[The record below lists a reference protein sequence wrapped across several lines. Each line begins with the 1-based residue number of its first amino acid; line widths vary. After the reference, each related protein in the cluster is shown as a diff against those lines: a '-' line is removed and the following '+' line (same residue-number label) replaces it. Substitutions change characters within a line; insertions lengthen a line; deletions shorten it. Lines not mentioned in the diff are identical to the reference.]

1 MGGRTI
7 LISPLN
13 WGFGHAGRMI
23 PLALELKRRGNDVV
37 FGADAQLLPLLENE
51 LPGIRLIEIPGLRIR
66 YSVFL
71 PQWLCIFMQ
80 LPVVVLNAF
89 REHFALRKIA
99 GEVKPS
105 VIISDNRFG
114 FFHREIFSV
123 YVTHQLRIP
132 FPRGLSFMEPFAA
145 RLHRK
150 ITGRYDLCLVP
161 DWPGPVNFSG
171 RLSHGLKLPGNVHY
185 MGPLSR
191 FMMTVPS
198 EAAPALRHPYCCLIL
213 SGPEPQRTVLLEKVC
228 VALHGFQLC
237 VLSAA
242 PVQTAMKEN
251 EAIDFFIKPDAG
263 TMRRLIEGSSLVITR
278 SGYTSVMEL
287 TSLGKGAILI
297 PTPGQPEQE
306 YLGEYL
312 GGRYGF
318 ITLGQQHIGRLRA
331 LAEEKMTGAALTE
344 PPPCQFSET
353 ASPAENS
360 APQFSDGAWMFEQA
374 VNLLPD
380 QKKE

>member
-1 MGGRTI
+1 MNGRTI

-23 PLALELKRRGNDVV
+23 PLALELKRRGNEVV

-66 YSVFL
+66 YSRFL

-80 LPVVVLNAF
+80 LPVVVISAF
-89 REHFALRKIA
+89 REHYALRKIA

-114 FFHREIFSV
+114 FFHSGIFSV

-132 FPRGLSFMEPFAA
+132 FPRTLRLMEPFTMW
-145 RLHRK
+145 LHRK

-161 DWPGPVNFSG
+161 DWPGPVNLSG

-191 FMMTVPS
+191 FRMTAPS
-198 EAAPALRHPYCCLIL
+198 EEEPALGRPYCCLIL
-213 SGPEPQRTVLLEKVC
+213 SGPEPQRSVLLEKAC
-228 VALHGFQLC
+228 EALRGVQLC
-237 VLSAA
+237 ILSAT
-242 PVQTAMKEN
+242 PVLTATKKDES
-251 EAIDFFIKPDAG
+251 IVFFIQPDAG
-263 TMRRLIEGSSLVITR
+263 TMRQLIEGSSLVITR

-287 TSLGKGAILI
+287 ASLGKGAILI

-312 GGRYGF
+312 SGRHGF
-318 ITLGQQHIGRLRA
+318 ITLEQNDIGRLRA
-331 LAEEKMTGAALTE
+331 LIERFPEKTTPAPAPVQDSGSLFDEAIKLLT
-344 PPPCQFSET
+344 
-353 ASPAENS
+353 
-360 APQFSDGAWMFEQA
+360 
-374 VNLLPD
+374 D
-380 QKKE
+380 QEKE